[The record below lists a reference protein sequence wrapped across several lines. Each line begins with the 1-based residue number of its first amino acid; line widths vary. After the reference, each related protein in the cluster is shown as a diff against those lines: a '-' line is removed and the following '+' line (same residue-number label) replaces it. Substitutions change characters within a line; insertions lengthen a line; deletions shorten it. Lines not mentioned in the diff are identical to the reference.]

1 MREINSENRDLHRYD
16 LPFVTRFSDATVWAV
31 RWYYWY
37 WSMINA
43 SLGLSSYHRI
53 IINNRNQS
61 EKKND
66 AETIPFSIRYQF
78 SFMIFTASLN
88 DTLLY
93 CCNAPNTAIS
103 LVHGNDFSVA
113 CVRTRRLSSWTI
125 VLSIIRPDA
134 IMPTYIIVIGHLEGF
149 ATLNHAF
156 RNNACTS
163 AKIQSGCVNV
173 KAKSFRVLAYRK
185 NLSKLLAR
193 VTEIRQIRNDTPTIS
208 S

>member
-1 MREINSENRDLHRYD
+1 MREIDSENRDLRRYD
-16 LPFVTRFSDATVWAV
+16 HPLVTRFSEAAVWTV

-37 WSMINA
+37 WSMVNA

-134 IMPTYIIVIGHLEGF
+134 TMPTYIIVIGHLESF
-149 ATLNHAF
+149 ATLNHGV
-156 RNNACTS
+156 S
-163 AKIQSGCVNV
+163 KQ
-173 KAKSFRVLAYRK
+173 RVYLR
-185 NLSKLLAR
+185 
-193 VTEIRQIRNDTPTIS
+193 
-208 S
+208 